1 MLKQEDSFIV
11 QLLKPPKLVYEKNHS
26 YYQKAIVKYCLKI
39 IKNSYF
45 DAFIILII
53 IANTFTLALDK
64 YPAYPDW
71 VLDTLSVFNLIFT
84 AIFTAEVV
92 LKIIAMGTRMYFKD
106 NFNRFDF
113 LIVVI
118 SLVELQISAMN
129 VCERTKDATPNSQHE
144 KDCAL

>member
-1 MLKQEDSFIV
+1 M
-11 QLLKPPKLVYEKNHS
+11 
-26 YYQKAIVKYCLKI
+26 
-39 IKNSYF
+39 
-45 DAFIILII
+45 II

-118 SLVELQISAMN
+118 SLVELWLNSIEVAKQ
-129 VCERTKDATPNSQHE
+129 CPEGKTLKDKQCIATTAARMLIGTSSE
-144 KDCAL
+144 

>member
-1 MLKQEDSFIV
+1 M
-11 QLLKPPKLVYEKNHS
+11 
-26 YYQKAIVKYCLKI
+26 
-39 IKNSYF
+39 
-45 DAFIILII
+45 II

-64 YPAYPDW
+64 YPAHPVW

-118 SLVELQISAMN
+118 SLVELWLNSIEVAQCSEGKTLQDKECI
-129 VCERTKDATPNSQHE
+129 ATTAARMLVGTSSE
-144 KDCAL
+144 